1 MFGGSIGGVWKSPGR
16 WRRGTGRL
24 PGRSEGTVPADPE
37 SVSMSPGPALY
48 RCAPSLLVLFGV
60 PALPVALEAQEAVLS
75 RPDLVA
81 EVAGRVWGRVE
92 TVSGTVHEGFIRWDR
107 NEGSWA
113 DVLDG
118 HKELVPEDYLVWN
131 DRTASGEPVPDRV
144 VEYGGYRITFPDHLT
159 NFPAA
164 AQSGIRFGHIR
175 RLEVRDERRATLEL
189 KSGRTLDLSA
199 RGTDLGRR
207 VREILVEEAGGRRV
221 ELTWGDLAAVELMAA
236 PAGAAPAGQRL
247 HGTVRDR
254 FGHEYTGFIAWSADK
269 ILDTDRLEGRE
280 AGGAR
285 REIPFARISTVERT
299 EAGARVTLVDGQSVQ
314 LTGPGDVGRGTERIL
329 VSEPGLGSVETRWRD
344 VEWVRLHPP
353 ARPLTYHDFDGG
365 RPLVGTVVTQEGH
378 ELTGRIR
385 WDADEEYSWE
395 LLNGNRDRVSFQVE
409 FGEIASIERFRGE
422 RVGVRV
428 GAGVS
433 VERERREGARVTLRD
448 GRELELSGS
457 NDVGP
462 NNKGIW
468 VRPDPESEWIS
479 VPWEDFK
486 ALRLH
491 H

>member
-1 MFGGSIGGVWKSPGR
+1 MFSRLGVRGSS
-16 WRRGTGRL
+16 L
-24 PGRSEGTVPADPE
+24 PGSVPTRATP
-37 SVSMSPGPALY
+37 SLY

-60 PALPVALEAQEAVLS
+60 PALPVALGAQETTAP
-75 RPDLVA
+75 RPDLFSDA
-81 EVAGRVWGRVE
+81 AGRLWGRVE
-92 TVSGTVHEGFIRWDR
+92 TVSGSVHEGFIRWNR
-107 NEGSWA
+107 NQGSWA

-118 HKELVPEDYLVWN
+118 SKELVPEDYLVWN
-131 DRTASGEPVPDRV
+131 DRTASGERVPDRV

-159 NFPAA
+159 DFPPA

-221 ELTWGDLAAVELMAA
+221 ELTWGDLVAVELEAA
-236 PAGAAPAGQRL
+236 PAGAVPAGQRL

-269 ILDTDRLEGRE
+269 ILDTDRMEGRE
-280 AGGAR
+280 GTVR
-285 REIPFARISTVERT
+285 REIPFARISTVERSG
-299 EAGARVTLVDGQSVQ
+299 AGARVTLMDGSSVQ

-329 VSEPGLGSVETRWRD
+329 VSEPGLGSVEARWRD
-344 VEWVRLHPP
+344 VELVRFHAP
-353 ARPLTYHDFDGG
+353 ALTLAYDDFDGG
-365 RPLVGTVVTQEGH
+365 RPLLGTVVTQEGH

-395 LLNGNRDRVSFQVE
+395 LLNGNRDRVAFQVE
-409 FGEIASIERFRGE
+409 FGEIATIERFRGE

-433 VERERREGARVTLRD
+433 VERERRDGARVTLRD

-462 NNKGIW
+462 KNKGIW
-468 VRPDPESEWIS
+468 IRPDPESEWIS
-479 VPWEDFK
+479 VPWEHFK

-491 H
+491 Q